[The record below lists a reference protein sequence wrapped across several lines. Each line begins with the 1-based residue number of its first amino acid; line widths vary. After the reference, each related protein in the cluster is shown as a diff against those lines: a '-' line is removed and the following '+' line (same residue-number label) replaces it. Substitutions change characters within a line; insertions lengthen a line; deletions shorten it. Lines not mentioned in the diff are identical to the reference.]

1 MRKWLR
7 EIVPIPGVVIWVKQ
21 GYVIGERGARPMQ
34 PPLSGS
40 WAWFGVPKP
49 ALHLKI
55 AVS

>member
-1 MRKWLR
+1 M
-7 EIVPIPGVVIWVKQ
+7 PIPGVVIWVKQ
-21 GYVIGERGARPMQ
+21 GYVIRERGARPME